1 MKILIIHN
9 FYKSSAP
16 SGEDIVFRREYEMLK
31 ENGASVLTYTRHN
44 DEMTGLRTILSGV
57 AGIWSWKT
65 YNDVKRIIR
74 TEKPDVAHFHNIW
87 YLISPSAYY
96 ACKEEGVPIVQTL
109 HNYRMFCS
117 NGLLLREGKVCEE
130 CLRKSEFKSIKY
142 GCYRNSRVLTFPV
155 ALAEQLHRKIG
166 TWDSRVDL
174 YIAVSEFQKKKFTE
188 YGIDCNKIVVKPNFI
203 LDLSIIPERD
213 AGYVLYVGRIS
224 EEKGVLLILKAA
236 KLLKGSGIKI
246 KLIGDGPL
254 RERMSREIVNSDL
267 TEIELLGRKKHE
279 EVIKYIQKSKFL
291 IVPSIWY
298 ETFGLVAV
306 EAYACGKAVVASKI
320 GALEELVQDGKT
332 GLLFEPGNPYD
343 LAKKIEWLNK
353 NDSASRQMGIN
364 ARKVYEEK
372 YTKEKNFEILK
383 SIYKTLI
390 EKASKG

>member
-1 MKILIIHN
+1 
-9 FYKSSAP
+9 
-16 SGEDIVFRREYEMLK
+16 
-31 ENGASVLTYTRHN
+31 
-44 DEMTGLRTILSGV
+44 
-57 AGIWSWKT
+57 
-65 YNDVKRIIR
+65 
-74 TEKPDVAHFHNIW
+74 
-87 YLISPSAYY
+87 
-96 ACKEEGVPIVQTL
+96 
-109 HNYRMFCS
+109 
-117 NGLLLREGKVCEE
+117 
-130 CLRKSEFKSIKY
+130 
-142 GCYRNSRVLTFPV
+142 
-155 ALAEQLHRKIG
+155 
-166 TWDSRVDL
+166 
-174 YIAVSEFQKKKFTE
+174 
-188 YGIDCNKIVVKPNFI
+188 
-203 LDLSIIPERD
+203 
-213 AGYVLYVGRIS
+213 
-224 EEKGVLLILKAA
+224 
-236 KLLKGSGIKI
+236 
-246 KLIGDGPL
+246 
-254 RERMSREIVNSDL
+254 
-267 TEIELLGRKKHE
+267 E